1 MDGLAEKP
9 RLVVFRSNKHI
20 HAQLIDDSVSKTL
33 VAAADLELKDL
44 KKKKSEIAFMVG
56 ESIAK
61 KAIEKNISEV
71 VFDRGGYKYTGRVK
85 ALADGARKGGL
96 KF

>member
-1 MDGLAEKP
+1 MDGLAKKP

-44 KKKKSEIAFMVG
+44 KKKKSEIAFAVG
-56 ESIAK
+56 ELAAK